1 MNNQLPILFSS
12 INLREL
18 TLKNR
23 VVVSPMCQYSSV
35 NGCAQDWHLMHL
47 GNLCIGG
54 SGMVIIEMTNVTP
67 EGRITPNCM
76 GLYNDETEESLKR
89 IIDFCK
95 SISDT
100 PIAVQIAHAGRKA
113 STRPPWGG
121 REPLTPDNG
130 GWQTVAPSAVASGPG
145 AQVPRAL
152 EADEIE
158 QLVDYFTGATQRAAR
173 IGFDAVEV
181 HGAHGYLLHQFLSPL
196 SNQRQDHYGG
206 SLENRMRFPLD
217 VFAAMRNEWPSD
229 KPMGMRISATDWA
242 EGGWDMQQS
251 ISLARALEL
260 MGCDWLDVSSGG
272 LSPDQE
278 IPSGPGYQV
287 PFAEEMKQHTN
298 MKIMTVGMITE
309 PEQAE
314 EIIFSGKAD
323 MVAIARGMLYN
334 PRWTWHA
341 AEKLGGSVHYPKQYL
356 RCRPHVRND
365 VFADRGSG
373 MK

>member
-1 MNNQLPILFSS
+1 MINQSPALFTSIDLRDLELP
-12 INLREL
+12 
-18 TLKNR
+18 NR
-23 VVVSPMCQYSSV
+23 IIVSPMCQYSSV
-35 NGCAQDWHLMHL
+35 NGCAQDWHIMHL

-54 SGMVIIEMTNVTP
+54 NGLVITEMTNVTP

-76 GLYNDETEESLKR
+76 GLYDDDTEEAFKR

-100 PIAVQIAHAGRKA
+100 PIAIQLAHAGRKA
-113 STRPPWGG
+113 STRPPWAG

-130 GWQTVAPSAVASGPG
+130 GWQTVAPSAIPAASN
-145 AQVPRAL
+145 AQIPRAL
-152 EADEIE
+152 ELHELE
-158 QLVDYFTGATQRAAR
+158 QLTEQFVSATRRAERA
-173 IGFDAVEV
+173 GFDAVEV

-196 SNQRQDHYGG
+196 SNQRDDDYGG
-206 SLENRMRFPLD
+206 SLENRMRFPVE
-217 VFAAMRNEWPSD
+217 VFKAMREVWPVD
-229 KPMGMRISATDWA
+229 KPMGMRISATDWV
-242 EGGWDMQQS
+242 EGGWDVPQS
-251 ISLARALEL
+251 IEL
-260 MGCDWLDVSSGG
+260 TKELQQLGCDWLDVSSGG
-272 LSPDQE
+272 LSPEQK

-287 PFAEEMKQHTN
+287 PFAEEMKKVTD
-298 MKIMTVGMITE
+298 MPIMTVGMITE

-314 EIIFSGKAD
+314 EIVASGKAD
-323 MVAIARGMLYN
+323 MVALARAMLYN

-341 AEKLGGSVHYPKQYL
+341 SEQLGGSVKYPNQYL